1 MKKEEL
7 QVLGLSDEVIKIIQ
21 QIHTRDFT
29 NFKKRLK
36 RFDPSRHAEET
47 RTAIASM
54 LPLIKSQDNL
64 DRILTYVNRAYY
76 AEQREAAQAERDR
89 EQSNEEEQK

>member
-7 QVLGLSDEVIKIIQ
+7 QALGLSDEVIKIIQ
-21 QIHTRDFT
+21 QIHTRDFV

-36 RFDPSRHAEET
+36 QFDPNKHAEET
-47 RTAIASM
+47 RTAIVSM

-64 DRILTYVNRAYY
+64 DHILTYVNRAYY
-76 AEQREAAQAERDR
+76 AEQREAAQTGRNK
-89 EQSNEEEQK
+89 EQSNEEE

>member
-7 QVLGLSDEVIKIIQ
+7 QVLGIPDETIREVQKIHGRDMEKLKARLGSTSETIRLNREREAVIAMVKLV
-21 QIHTRDFT
+21 
-29 NFKKRLK
+29 NS
-36 RFDPSRHAEET
+36 P
-47 RTAIASM
+47 
-54 LPLIKSQDNL
+54 DNL